1 MHRTQVGVILKRKW
15 LNFQLL
21 LTISSLSILVY
32 GIKKTTDIVNVL
44 FPDEIATS
52 SEYIDKSHNLTIFYD
67 PPYNA
72 SCPTVLGLFVRAYLN
87 GEEAVNARIYYVTDE
102 QRDLQVSQEYIVT
115 ENSLFATYNSP
126 YIQLTTPFKASRIR
140 VLAIIAVLEME
151 DDNGD
156 EVKIRSDLVH
166 LRYYVEGQNRP
177 DSYGGSPHYDQ

>member
-1 MHRTQVGVILKRKW
+1 MHRFKFGIAKRNL

-21 LTISSLSILVY
+21 LIILSLSILVY
-32 GIKKTTDIVNVL
+32 GLNNTTDTGNVL
-44 FPDEIATS
+44 FTDEIATS
-52 SEYIDKSHNLTIFYD
+52 FEYIDKSRNLTILYD

-72 SCPTVLGLFVRAYLN
+72 SCPTVLGLFVRAFLN

-115 ENSLFATYNSP
+115 EKSLFATYNSP
-126 YIQLTTPFKASRIR
+126 YIQLTTPFKASRVR

-156 EVKIRSDLVH
+156 EMKIRSDLVH

-177 DSYGGSPHYDQ
+177 DSYGESSHYDQ